1 MKTEQ
6 LDYELPAELIA
17 QQPAAR
23 RTDSRLLVV
32 DRAAGTFVDSVF
44 GDLGRFLRSG
54 DCLVLNDTRVLAA
67 RFVARRQTGGRLE
80 GLFLAEPRPG
90 TWEVMI
96 KGAGKLK
103 AGEQITLLARD
114 GHPYGTAQVL
124 ERQSDARIVL
134 SLGVSDGLAVLDRIG
149 LPPLPPY
156 IKRDSS
162 QGLTDEDR
170 VRYQTVYARSPG
182 AVAAPTAGLHFTTDL
197 LDQILRQG
205 IELNYLTLHVGT
217 GTFKPVTSESLEDH
231 PIHAEQVM
239 LGDQA
244 AGAVNRAK
252 HSGRRVVAVGTTST
266 RALESAAIQTDTGW
280 EVRPLE
286 GKTQLFITPGY
297 RFKVVDCLITNFHLP
312 RSTLLALVA
321 AFAGL
326 ELTMAA
332 YRHAVSRGYRFY
344 SYGDAMLIL

>member
-6 LDYELPAELIA
+6 LDYELPAGLIA
-17 QQPAAR
+17 QQPAAD

-32 DRAAGTFVDSVF
+32 DRARGTFVDSVF
-44 GDLGRFLRSG
+44 RDLDHFLRPS

-67 RFVARRQTGGRLE
+67 RFLAKRQTGGRLE

-90 TWEVMI
+90 TWEAMI
-96 KGAGKLK
+96 KGSGRLK
-103 AGEQITLLARD
+103 PGEQITLLTRD
-114 GHPYGTAQVL
+114 GQPYGTAQVL
-124 ERQSDARIVL
+124 ERQSDARILL
-134 SLGVSDGLAVLDRIG
+134 SIGSADGPAVLDRIG
-149 LPPLPPY
+149 LAPLPPY
-156 IKRDSS
+156 IKRHGGPGPAD
-162 QGLTDEDR
+162 LDR

-197 LDQILRQG
+197 LDQLLRQG

-231 PIHAEQVM
+231 PIHAEQVT
-239 LGDQA
+239 LSGQTA
-244 AGAVNRAK
+244 AAVNRAK
-252 HSGRRVVAVGTTST
+252 ASGRRVVAVGTTST
-266 RALESAAIQTDTGW
+266 RALESAAVQTDIGW
-280 EVRPLE
+280 EVRQLE

-321 AFAGL
+321 ALAGL
-326 ELTMAA
+326 DLIMAA
-332 YRHAVSRGYRFY
+332 YRHAVDQQYRFY

>member
-6 LDYELPAELIA
+6 LDYELPAQLIA

-23 RTDSRLLVV
+23 RTDSRLLVL

-44 GDLGRFLRSG
+44 GDLGRFLRPG

-67 RFVARRQTGGRLE
+67 RFLARRQTGGRLE

-96 KGAGKLK
+96 KGAGKLRP
-103 AGEQITLLARD
+103 GEQITLLARD
-114 GHPYGTAQVL
+114 GRPHGTAQVL
-124 ERQSDARIVL
+124 DRQADARIVL
-134 SLGVSDGLAVLDRIG
+134 SLGVSDRLAVLDQVG

-162 QGLTDEDR
+162 QGLADQDR

-182 AVAAPTAGLHFTTDL
+182 AVAAPTAGLHFTMDL
-197 LDQILRQG
+197 LDQLLRQG
-205 IELNYLTLHVGT
+205 VELNYLTLHVGT
-217 GTFKPVTSESLEDH
+217 GTFKPVTSESLEEH
-231 PIHAEQVM
+231 PIHAEQVV
-239 LGDQA
+239 LGDQTA
-244 AGAVNRAK
+244 RAVNRAK
-252 HSGRRVVAVGTTST
+252 SGGRRIVAVGTTST
-266 RALESAAIQTDTGW
+266 RALESAAVQTDTGW
-280 EVRPLE
+280 EVRTLE

-326 ELTMAA
+326 DLTMAA
-332 YRHAVSRGYRFY
+332 YRHAVGQGYRFY